1 MLSQQRLCKNLQRSC
16 WESTSKMEPLEGGL
30 PAKRCLVSTCS
41 MLVSEV
47 RLRYSGL
54 GMSSMSALERICHSC
69 PSCPTLYPS
78 FPFDSPISTLYLVSK
93 IKKRISVEGLEL
105 GGPII

>member
-54 GMSSMSALERICHSC
+54 GMSSMSENRALERIYVTPVHHVRHYIHHFHSIL
-69 PSCPTLYPS
+69 PSPPCTWS
-78 FPFDSPISTLYLVSK
+78 ANS
-93 IKKRISVEGLEL
+93 RNE
-105 GGPII
+105 